1 MQALIPPKGLTQL
14 KKSIFGF
21 LILSLCLCGC
31 AKKEAPL
38 PTKEV
43 VTEVETHSPT
53 HEAETEPYSEPTES
67 ITEEKTQ
74 AEEAGKLLEYAEK
87 YKTEHIFTDKYVPL
101 KSWLVGSESIV
112 EVISAGGID
121 SVTVTEHTSVERVG
135 YFNAGEFISVT
146 VYDKAKGSISIML
159 APDEANK
166 LLALLEEN

>member
-1 MQALIPPKGLTQL
+1 MKRTILGL
-14 KKSIFGF
+14 

-43 VTEVETHSPT
+43 VTEAETHSPT
-53 HEAETEPYSEPTES
+53 HEAETEPYSEPTE
-67 ITEEKTQ
+67 EATQ

-101 KSWLVGSESIV
+101 KSWLVGSENIV

>member
-14 KKSIFGF
+14 KRTILGL

-43 VTEVETHSPT
+43 VTEAEIHSPT
-53 HEAETEPYSEPTES
+53 HEAETEPYSEPTE
-67 ITEEKTQ
+67 EATQ
-74 AEEAGKLLEYAEK
+74 ADEAGKLLEYAEK
-87 YKTEHIFTDKYVPL
+87 YKTEHTFTDKYVPL

>member
-14 KKSIFGF
+14 KRTILGL

-43 VTEVETHSPT
+43 VTEAEIHSPT
-53 HEAETEPYSEPTES
+53 HEAETEPYSEPTE
-67 ITEEKTQ
+67 EATQ

-87 YKTEHIFTDKYVPL
+87 YKTEHTFTDKYVPL

>member
-14 KKSIFGF
+14 KRIIFGL

-43 VTEVETHSPT
+43 VTEAETHSPT
-53 HEAETEPYSEPTES
+53 HEAETEPYSEPTE
-67 ITEEKTQ
+67 EKTQ
-74 AEEAGKLLEYAEK
+74 AEEASKLLEYAEK
-87 YKTEHIFTDKYVPL
+87 YKTEHTFTDKYVPL

>member
-1 MQALIPPKGLTQL
+1 MKRTILGL
-14 KKSIFGF
+14 

-43 VTEVETHSPT
+43 VTEAEIHSPT
-53 HEAETEPYSEPTES
+53 HEAETEPYSEPTE
-67 ITEEKTQ
+67 EATQ
-74 AEEAGKLLEYAEK
+74 ADEAGKLLEYAEK
-87 YKTEHIFTDKYVPL
+87 YKTEHTFTDKYVPL